1 MRESDS
7 EIYEDAESKILKT
20 QQSQNNTFSVYQDA
34 QSKKND
40 ISKWL
45 NSKRKESSVY
55 QDAQSKI
62 TNLSAQEK
70 ITNKF
75 KNSSPKINQEKNLIQ
90 LKNEFLQKNNIS
102 NDEYNKEINNYS
114 NNGIKDDKINNI
126 FFENKNENEDKENES
141 ESVYSDLESGRK
153 NKEMTIFEGASN
165 KGGCCNLPKCFIF

>member
-102 NDEYNKEINNYS
+102 NDEYNKEINN
-114 NNGIKDDKINNI
+114 I